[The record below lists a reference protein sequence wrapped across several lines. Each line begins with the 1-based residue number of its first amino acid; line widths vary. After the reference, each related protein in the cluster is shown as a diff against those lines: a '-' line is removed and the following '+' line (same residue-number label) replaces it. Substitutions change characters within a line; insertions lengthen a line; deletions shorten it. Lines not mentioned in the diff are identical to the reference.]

1 MKFELIN
8 SWEEIANTSGRS
20 DEAQRQ
26 LLRQTLAYQTLKH
39 MSTSTSKPSPSDE
52 SKLIIVLPADY
63 ELDPEQA
70 SQEPLMIELSA
81 RFHDWQADELEGLM
95 RDHESEV
102 AQLGVW
108 RDNGIDAMI
117 KEVKELIRRDMEV
130 DPALEVDVVMS

>member
-1 MKFELIN
+1 MY
-8 SWEEIANTSGRS
+8 SWEEISNTSGRS

-39 MSTSTSKPSPSDE
+39 MATSTSKHSSFQTDE
-52 SKLIIVLPADY
+52 SELIIVLLADY
-63 ELDPEQA
+63 ELDPQQA

-95 RDHESEV
+95 RDHESEI

-108 RDNGIDAMI
+108 RDSGIDAMI
-117 KEVKELIRRDMEV
+117 KEVKELMRRDMDV
-130 DPALEVDVVMS
+130 DPAAEVDVVMS

>member
-1 MKFELIN
+1 MN

-39 MSTSTSKPSPSDE
+39 MATSTSKPSSFQTDE
-52 SKLIIVLPADY
+52 SELIIVLPADY

-95 RDHESEV
+95 RDHESEI

-108 RDNGIDAMI
+108 RDSGIDAMI
-117 KEVKELIRRDMEV
+117 KEVKELMRRDMDV
-130 DPALEVDVVMS
+130 DPAAEVDVVMS